1 MSEDK
6 IACLFREISDEQ
18 KEFVQLLAELKTL
31 NAQSKKLNNQFRID
45 LQQSEQFVKDLK
57 HNWPY

>member
-6 IACLFREISDEQ
+6 IACLFREMSDEQ

-31 NAQSKKLNNQFRID
+31 NAQSKKLNSQFRSD
-45 LQQSEQFVKDLK
+45 LQQSKQLVKDLK
-57 HNWPY
+57 SKWPY